1 MNIYNIQQ
9 ELEAV
14 GIDYFKLLPYLSNPS
29 YGQIIKGIALNN
41 SEARKGN
48 PYAYVNQYKNGGR
61 WVLART
67 HNGLERKIDIDSDS
81 FASRQFSTNHKPKR
95 NNKGK
100 IKNFDRALE
109 AWKSAEGITSTH
121 PYIIKKGLIFAGIE
135 IRRNDFT
142 CANYHNRFT
151 EDFDADTRDGFDYGD
166 CIAFQLFDISGKLK
180 AFQLIDY
187 RGAKRLIIAN
197 DGDTKGAFAVIG
209 GDISSLHDGA
219 IVLEGLA
226 TGLSVYHSIGN
237 GRTTINN
244 AMRRP
249 VVIATG
255 VNNLSP
261 VFDALTG
268 KFNHGLFE
276 LYADNDTKDSG
287 NAGRFYAADICHKF
301 RLSGYCLPVGDDGAL
316 DVNLDF
322 SDTKRFKR
330 IAAPKGYELA
340 LDRVRYCNKEGDYLP
355 KLARRAAIALGDNVP
370 DKLTVKSGQA
380 IIENIL
386 IDRGA
391 DSKTIKACINLVA
404 WKHKK
409 NVQKVEGFRRLTDL
423 SGVEIFEDTGT
434 TELDFVLPTKGYAI
448 FDTRP
453 MGKGKTQLMVK
464 RVESLGGV
472 GYIAPIT
479 ALVDDATPKM
489 LLDHYRDSD
498 RYADR
503 LGLCVNSLP
512 KWFSQ
517 MRGVPLFVDEA
528 VKVITTIFTSKT
540 LEGRHKT
547 VIDSFNNLLAEAPIF
562 HAADANL
569 NQFTLDHIKKH
580 CPHLKI
586 AIIRSKPT
594 KHAAK
599 HVLLPSHDAAK
610 TAILDELLAGNS
622 GVVACTSR
630 DQAKT
635 LHDYLADS
643 GIDKGEMLLI
653 HGHNKADEAQAD
665 FLANVNEQAK
675 RYRIIVHTGVLG
687 SGISIVNEA
696 FEFSYLLAGS
706 EIPSDELMQLLG
718 RNRCAKR
725 VFVSFSSNMTFD
737 RIEDAEQLKANYAA
751 QIADYAADFGFDV
764 SAIVSTELAEMRCAI
779 EARQNWDLNRLER
792 NFLILAELSGRL
804 FERQSVD
811 VPIDQAKAIRA
822 AAAETKE
829 RMLFDVFNAP
839 IINDI
844 EYKKLSVKSALK
856 QSESD
861 SVTRFNVARMVGES
875 AITLDDVKL
884 YAEGYTRR
892 LNNFLLITANRSEL
906 VKIDGAG
913 IESGSGKRSLTTR
926 QKVIKKVLKAL
937 GDDVIGSSEMQAA
950 CKVLKDH
957 HAELGG
963 AFGRIDK
970 ATTSKAGKTVSN
982 FLQKIGIE
990 LVMVSRTKKDYFYK
1004 LKIDDD
1010 VLRYANNRAAFRASK
1025 GVITAII
1032 PLLQDTAVLN
1042 AKTV

>member
-1 MNIYNIQQ
+1 MNYNNLKQGF
-9 ELEAV
+9 ADV
-14 GIDYFKLLPYLSNPS
+14 GIDFYKVANHLTTDTNGRPLTN
-29 YGQIIKGIALNN
+29 IALNTRD
-41 SEARKGN
+41 ARKSN
-48 PYAYVNQYKNGGR
+48 PYLFVNRLDDGGFLYV
-61 WVLART
+61 ARNHSGAEFIFKSNSDT
-67 HNGLERKIDIDSDS
+67 LPAPRFNAPQAQRK
-81 FASRQFSTNHKPKR
+81 KPKS
-95 NNKGK
+95 NL
-100 IKNFDRALE
+100 FARAAE
-109 AWKSAEGITSTH
+109 AWGAAGNSVSDH
-121 PYIIKKGLIFAGIE
+121 RYIQSKGVSVVGAP
-135 IRRNDFT
+135 IRRGG
-142 CANYHNRFT
+142 
-151 EDFDADTRDGFDYGD
+151 FDLVAGGFDYRD
-166 CIAFQLFDISGKLK
+166 CVILR
-180 AFQLIDY
+180 LIDVTGALRGFQFIAVDGQKRY
-187 RGAKRLIIAN
+187 IMRGEGAKN
-197 DGDTKGAFAVIG
+197 GAFAVVG
-209 GDISSLHDGA
+209 GDVSALHDGA
-219 IVLEGLA
+219 IVVEGLA

-244 AMRRP
+244 RMKRP
-249 VVIATG
+249 VVVALDA
-255 VNNLSP
+255 VNLSP
-261 VFDALTG
+261 VFDALIG
-268 KFNHGLFE
+268 KFNGTKFE
-276 LYADNDTKDSG
+276 LYADNDTKQSG
-287 NAGRFYAADICHKF
+287 NTGRFCAVELCHKF
-301 RLSGYCLPVGDDGAL
+301 GLSGYYLPIGADGS
-316 DVNLDF
+316 VNVKVDF
-322 SDTKRFKR
+322 NETNHFKR
-330 IAAPKGYELA
+330 IAASKGYELA
-340 LDRVRYCNKEGDYLP
+340 LDRVRYCNQNS
-355 KLARRAAIALGDNVP
+355 LAKMARKAAVTLGDNIP
-370 DKLTVKSGQA
+370 DKLTVESAQG
-380 IIENIL
+380 IIEGLL
-386 IDRGA
+386 IERGA
-391 DSKTIKACINLVA
+391 DSETIKACINLVA

-599 HVLLPSHDAAK
+599 HVLLPNHDAAK

-630 DQAKT
+630 DQAKA
-635 LHDYLADS
+635 LHDYLADN
-643 GIDKGEMLLI
+643 GIAKGEMLLI

-665 FLANVNEQAK
+665 FLANVNTQAK

-839 IINDI
+839 IINDV

-970 ATTSKAGKTVSN
+970 ATTVSAGKTVSN

-990 LVMVSRTKKDYFYK
+990 LVLVSRTKTAKSFA
-1004 LKIDDD
+1004 LKIDDN
-1010 VLRYANNRAAFRASK
+1010 VFRYANNRAGFRSSK
-1025 GVITAII
+1025 GDCTAIQFLI
-1032 PLLQDTAVLN
+1032 KNYAVRSSIN
-1042 AKTV
+1042 G